1 MPMDE
6 DQWRYDFA
14 MSQEVDMDY
23 DYDNQEE
30 CGVNERHVDCSNA
43 FNTSQVFTT
52 RDDVLQWARTVAH
65 ENGFVAVIM
74 RSDTE
79 TGSRG
84 RSSFVLIGCE
94 RSGTYKCK
102 NKEFVRKDTG
112 SRKCGCP
119 FRLRGKPVRG
129 GEGWMVKLIC
139 GIHNHELA
147 KSLVGH
153 PYAGRL
159 TKEEK
164 KIIAD
169 MTKSMVK
176 PKNILLTL
184 KEHNADS
191 YTTIK
196 QIYNARSAYRS
207 SIRGADTEM
216 QHLMKLLERDQY
228 IHWHR
233 LKDEVV
239 VRDLFWCHPDAVKL
253 CNACH
258 LVFFIDSTYKTNR
271 YRLPLLD
278 FVGVTPTAMTF
289 SAGFA
294 YLEAERVNNIVW
306 ALERFRG
313 LFLRHDRLPLV
324 IVTDRDLA
332 LMNAVK
338 TVFPESTNLLC
349 RFHIDKNVKAKCKS
363 LIGEKNAWDYVMDNW
378 GTLVDCPSEYEFH
391 ESYQK
396 FQVACSP
403 WPMFV
408 DYVNDTWIIPHK
420 EKFITAWTNKVMHLG
435 NTTTNR
441 VESAHWALKRVL
453 QNSVGDLCSVW
464 DAMNNMITLQ
474 HVEIKASFET
484 STHVVGHVY
493 KKTLYKRLLG
503 MVSRDALN
511 QIASEID
518 RLRYLGNN
526 LSSCGCVM
534 RSTHGLPCACELSRY
549 TASSIPLES
558 VHLFWRRLC
567 FSDQGLCETEVTIKE
582 EIEVISKRFDELDV
596 AGKVNLKSK
605 LREIAYPDHN
615 SMCPPPSKVNTKG
628 APKKPMKRS
637 QTSTKRDPSYW
648 EYVDAFHSV
657 QSSNSP
663 VKRSASCSQPRQ
675 PTRIIPML
683 DQFASFFQGFIRD
696 VVDVKADGN
705 CGYRSIGALL
715 GMGEDSWPLVRNE
728 LLKELGRWSHEYM
741 NLFGGTE
748 RFEQLKLSLLVDGFS
763 KVSVDK
769 WMDIT
774 DMGYVI
780 ASRYNVILV
789 SLSQQQSMTF
799 FPLRSQP
806 PPDSSGH
813 RIICVGHVFGNH
825 FVQVY
830 LKDHCP
836 LPPPALL
843 WSTNCYSQAKQ
854 WAIPYISRMQE
865 YTSLMSFKTHYIID
879 SVDVTCGLS
888 LGEYTALAFAGA
900 FSFEDGLKLV
910 KLRGEAMQDAA
921 NAAKSAMVSVIGLD
935 SEKVQQLCDAANQ
948 EVPEAEKVQIAN
960 YLCPGNYAVSGGLKG
975 VEVLESK
982 AKSFKARMTVRL
994 AVAGAFHTSFMKPAV
1009 SRLEA
1014 ALATTEIRTPRIP
1027 VISNVN
1033 AQPHTD
1039 PDSIKKIL
1047 ACQVTSP
1054 VQWET
1059 TVQTLLTK
1067 GLKKS
1072 YELGPGKVIAGIIK
1086 RRDKG
1091 ADIEN
1096 IGAYWAEED
1105 VDPSLFPRELLA
1117 NASNFV
1123 GDEEVNYDPQIL
1135 IRKSHAATSSRG
1147 SATVSIV
1154 AMLEKNGTL
1163 KIANHYFDCPFQL
1176 SSKKVGQTYLDAAV
1190 CNVEMI
1196 EGDTIVMGFDGIFDN
1211 VFYHEIVPTIVGY
1224 KDVAEAEALTNLAS
1238 RSRHVIDSN
1247 FDSPYSLEARSK
1259 LDDITV
1265 IIGQVMDEDQWRYDY
1280 AMSQEVHMDYDY
1292 DNEEECVVNEPH
1304 VFGTRDDVL
1313 QWARTVA
1320 HENGFVVVI
1329 MRFDTETSSR
1339 GRSSFVLIGCERS
1352 GAYKCKNT
1360 GSRKCGCPFRLR
1372 GKPVHGGKGW
1382 MVKLIYGIHNHE
1394 LAKSLV
1400 GHPYA
1405 GRLTKE
1411 EKKIIADMTK
1421 SMVKP
1426 KNILLMLKEHNANSC
1441 TTIKQIY
1448 NARSAYRSSIRGAD
1462 TEM

>member
-1 MPMDE
+1 MDE

-14 MSQEVDMDY
+14 MSQEVHMDY

-30 CGVNERHVDCSNA
+30 CGVNEPHVDCSNA
-43 FNTSQVFTT
+43 FNTSQVFAT
-52 RDDVLQWARTVAH
+52 RDNVLQWARTVAH

-94 RSGTYKCK
+94 RSGTYKCR

-129 GEGWMVKLIC
+129 GEGCMVKLIC

-271 YRLPLLD
+271 YRLPLFD

-363 LIGEKNAWDYVMDNW
+363 LIGEKNVWDYVMDSW

-391 ESYQK
+391 ESHQK

-403 WPMFV
+403 WPMFI

-441 VESAHWALKRVL
+441 IESAHWALKRVL

-615 SMCPPPSKVNTKG
+615 SICPPPSKVNTKG

-763 KVSVDK
+763 KVSMDK

-854 WAIPYISRMQE
+854 WAIPYISRMQQ
-865 YTSLMSFKTHYIID
+865 YTSLIIHNTLQLSDKQFLDEIHYRKPFTDTGNQIRFECIKLINDDDVNTMLMCNDQFSCVGPIELLCTVGRTPDEIINLLERTMSRIHDAILYYNGKWNMPPQNKFVGCAFTGKNPKKFQIPSTCTID
-879 SVDVTCGLS
+879 ELKNLIKQVAPKGIPP
-888 LGEYTALAFAGA
+888 LGIHESQTVRRLFFCQPARFEYSDTVIKYEINELITNEELLKVLVQSNYWKKYGPIEILAVFTKYV
-900 FSFEDGLKLV
+900 ED
-910 KLRGEAMQDAA
+910 E
-921 NAAKSAMVSVIGLD
+921 
-935 SEKVQQLCDAANQ
+935 
-948 EVPEAEKVQIAN
+948 
-960 YLCPGNYAVSGGLKG
+960 VSG
-975 VEVLESK
+975 
-982 AKSFKARMTVRL
+982 
-994 AVAGAFHTSFMKPAV
+994 TS
-1009 SRLEA
+1009 L
-1014 ALATTEIRTPRIP
+1014 
-1027 VISNVN
+1027 NN
-1033 AQPHTD
+1033 
-1039 PDSIKKIL
+1039 
-1047 ACQVTSP
+1047 
-1054 VQWET
+1054 
-1059 TVQTLLTK
+1059 
-1067 GLKKS
+1067 
-1072 YELGPGKVIAGIIK
+1072 
-1086 RRDKG
+1086 
-1091 ADIEN
+1091 
-1096 IGAYWAEED
+1096 
-1105 VDPSLFPRELLA
+1105 
-1117 NASNFV
+1117 
-1123 GDEEVNYDPQIL
+1123 
-1135 IRKSHAATSSRG
+1135 
-1147 SATVSIV
+1147 
-1154 AMLEKNGTL
+1154 
-1163 KIANHYFDCPFQL
+1163 
-1176 SSKKVGQTYLDAAV
+1176 
-1190 CNVEMI
+1190 
-1196 EGDTIVMGFDGIFDN
+1196 
-1211 VFYHEIVPTIVGY
+1211 
-1224 KDVAEAEALTNLAS
+1224 
-1238 RSRHVIDSN
+1238 
-1247 FDSPYSLEARSK
+1247 
-1259 LDDITV
+1259 
-1265 IIGQVMDEDQWRYDY
+1265 
-1280 AMSQEVHMDYDY
+1280 
-1292 DNEEECVVNEPH
+1292 
-1304 VFGTRDDVL
+1304 
-1313 QWARTVA
+1313 
-1320 HENGFVVVI
+1320 
-1329 MRFDTETSSR
+1329 
-1339 GRSSFVLIGCERS
+1339 
-1352 GAYKCKNT
+1352 
-1360 GSRKCGCPFRLR
+1360 
-1372 GKPVHGGKGW
+1372 
-1382 MVKLIYGIHNHE
+1382 
-1394 LAKSLV
+1394 
-1400 GHPYA
+1400 
-1405 GRLTKE
+1405 
-1411 EKKIIADMTK
+1411 
-1421 SMVKP
+1421 
-1426 KNILLMLKEHNANSC
+1426 
-1441 TTIKQIY
+1441 
-1448 NARSAYRSSIRGAD
+1448 
-1462 TEM
+1462 